1 MTERGARPARNDAA
15 ATNITAVDC
24 HAHVMRIDAP
34 LAPDRH
40 SAPKRDCTVEDYLAV
55 LDTHGI
61 SHGVLTAPS
70 FYGTD
75 NSLLLDALDRAGG
88 RLRGTVIVDRGIDQ
102 AALTA
107 MGERGAVGIR
117 LNWVRRSTLPDVSTG
132 DYRQLFAKVRELD
145 WHVEIYLEG
154 PLLAKILPAVR
165 ESGAK
170 VVIDH
175 FGRPDPAQ
183 GVACG
188 GFKAVLE
195 GVRAGDTWVK
205 LSAPYRQGGADPR
218 RYVDALLDAGGPQQ
232 LVWASDWP
240 FVSHEDE
247 VTYRDCV
254 DWLADWVPDEATR
267 SILLSDTPASLLGF
281 DRALPTRINQRKTE
295 ETSP

>member
-1 MTERGARPARNDAA
+1 VAVTLAGNRGAGIVDS
-15 ATNITAVDC
+15 ISAVDC
-24 HAHVMRIDAP
+24 HAHVMRRDAP
-34 LAPDRH
+34 LASDRH
-40 SAPKRDCTVEDYLAV
+40 SAPKRDCTVEEYLAV
-55 LDTHGI
+55 LDTHRI

-88 RLRGTVIVDRGIDQ
+88 RLRGTVIVDPDIDH
-102 AALTA
+102 ASLAA

-117 LNWVRRSTLPDVSTG
+117 LNWIRRSTLPDVSAR

-154 PLLAKILPAVR
+154 PLLAKVLPAIR

-170 VVIDH
+170 VVVDH
-175 FGRPDPAQ
+175 FGSPDPAQ
-183 GVACG
+183 GVACA
-188 GFKAVLE
+188 GFEAVLD
-195 GVRAGDTWVK
+195 GVRAGSTWVK
-205 LSAPYRQGGADPR
+205 LSAPYRLGDADPR

-254 DWLADWVPDEATR
+254 QWLVEWVPNEAAR
-267 SILLSDTPASLLGF
+267 RIILADTPASLFGF
-281 DRALPTRINQRKTE
+281 DRALPTRTNKRRME

>member
-1 MTERGARPARNDAA
+1 VVDALAGNGGAGIVGP
-15 ATNITAVDC
+15 ISAVDC
-24 HAHVMRIDAP
+24 HAHVMRRDAP

-40 SAPKRDCTVEDYLAV
+40 SAPKRDCTVEDYLTV

-70 FYGTD
+70 FYGSD

-88 RLRGTVIVDRGIDQ
+88 RLRGTVIVDPDIDRVS
-102 AALTA
+102 LVA

-117 LNWVRRSTLPDVSTG
+117 LNWVRRSTLPDVSAG

-170 VVIDH
+170 VVVDH
-175 FGRPDPAQ
+175 FGSPDPAQ
-183 GVACG
+183 GVACA
-188 GFKAVLE
+188 GFKAVLD

-205 LSAPYRQGGADPR
+205 LSAPYRQGGADVQ
-218 RYVDALLDAGGPQQ
+218 RYVDALLDAGGPRQ
-232 LVWASDWP
+232 LLWASDWP

-247 VTYRDCV
+247 VTYRNCV
-254 DWLADWVPDEATR
+254 EWLADWVPDQATR
-267 SILLSDTPASLLGF
+267 RIILADAPASLLGF
-281 DRALPTRINQRKTE
+281 DRALPTRINQRNTE

>member
-1 MTERGARPARNDAA
+1 VV
-15 ATNITAVDC
+15 AVDC
-24 HAHVMRIDAP
+24 HAHVMQRDAP

-40 SAPKRDCTVEDYLAV
+40 SAPKRDCTVEDYLTV
-55 LDTHGI
+55 LDTHSI

-75 NSLLLDALDRAGG
+75 NRLLLEALDRAGG
-88 RLRGTVIVDRGIDQ
+88 RLRGTVIVDPDIDR
-102 AALTA
+102 ASLAA
-107 MGERGAVGIR
+107 MGQRGAVGIR
-117 LNWVRRSTLPDVSTG
+117 LNWIRRSTLPDVSAA
-132 DYRQLFAKVRELD
+132 DYRQLFANVRDLG

-154 PLLAKILPAVR
+154 PLLSKILPAIR

-175 FGRPDPAQ
+175 FGSPDPAQ
-183 GVACG
+183 GVACA
-188 GFKAVLE
+188 GFKAVLA

-205 LSAPYRQGGADPR
+205 LSAPYRQGGADVQ
-218 RYVDALLDAGGPQQ
+218 RYVDALLDAGGPRQ
-232 LVWASDWP
+232 LLWASDWP

-254 DWLADWVPDEATR
+254 QSLVDWVPNEAAR
-267 SILLSDTPASLLGF
+267 RIILADTPASLFGF
-281 DRALPTRINQRKTE
+281 DRALPARTNKRRTK

>member
-1 MTERGARPARNDAA
+1 VVDAVVAKGGAGNVGS
-15 ATNITAVDC
+15 ISAVDC
-24 HAHVMRIDAP
+24 HAHVMRRDPP
-34 LAPDRH
+34 LAPNRH
-40 SAPKRDCTVEDYLAV
+40 SAPKRDCTVEEYLSV

-75 NSLLLDALDRAGG
+75 NTLLLDALERAGG
-88 RLRGTVIVDRGIDQ
+88 RLRGTDIVDPDIDR
-102 AALTA
+102 AALAA

-117 LNWVRRSTLPDVSTG
+117 LNWVRRSSLPDISAA
-132 DYRQLFAKVRELD
+132 DYRQLLARVRELG

-154 PLLAKILPAVR
+154 PLLAEILPAVR
-165 ESGAK
+165 ESGAS
-170 VVIDH
+170 VVVDH
-175 FGRPDPAQ
+175 FGSPDPAQ
-183 GVACG
+183 GVACD
-188 GFKAVLE
+188 GFKAVLD

-247 VTYRDCV
+247 ITYRDCV
-254 DWLADWVPDEATR
+254 QWLAEWVPNEAAR
-267 SILLSDTPASLLGF
+267 RIILADTPASLFGF
-281 DRALPTRINQRKTE
+281 DRALPTRTNQRRTE